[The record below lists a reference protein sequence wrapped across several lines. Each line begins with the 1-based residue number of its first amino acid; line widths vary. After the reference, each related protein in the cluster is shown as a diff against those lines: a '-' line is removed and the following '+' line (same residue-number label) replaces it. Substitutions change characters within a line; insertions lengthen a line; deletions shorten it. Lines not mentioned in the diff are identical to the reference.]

1 MTTLDTRLP
10 PPIVLLLCGL
20 LAWLCAHQL
29 PGFAFSLPVRITIV
43 TVTASAGVL
52 LNLVPKLLFQRAG
65 TTVNPLR
72 PQRTTQLVTHG
83 VYRFTRN
90 PMYLGQALVLLA
102 ACLWLRNAVAL
113 GVVPVFIAY
122 ITRFQILPEERHL
135 AQRFGPAFDAFRART
150 RRWL

>member
-29 PGFAFSLPVRITIV
+29 PGFAFSLPMRVTIV
-43 TVTASAGVL
+43 TVTASAGIL

-72 PQRTTQLVTHG
+72 PQRTTHLVTHG

-102 ACLWLRNAVAL
+102 ACLRLRNAVAL
-113 GVVPVFIAY
+113 GVIPVFIAY

-135 AQRFGPAFDAFRART
+135 AQRFGPAFDAFRTRT

>member
-1 MTTLDTRLP
+1 MTMLDTRIP
-10 PPIVLLLCGL
+10 PPIVLLLCGV
-20 LAWLCAHQL
+20 LAWLCARSASWL
-29 PGFAFSLPVRITIV
+29 AFDLPVHGAIV
-43 TVTASAGVL
+43 TLIAIAGVL

-72 PQRTTQLVTHG
+72 PQRTSHLVTHG

-113 GVVPVFIAY
+113 LAVPVFVAY
-122 ITRFQILPEERHL
+122 ITRFQIQPEERYL
-135 AQRFGPAFDAFRART
+135 AQRFGTAFDAFRSRT

>member
-29 PGFAFSLPVRITIV
+29 PGFAFSLPMRVTIV

>member
-1 MTTLDTRLP
+1 MTTLDTRPP

-102 ACLWLRNAVAL
+102 ACLWLRNAIAL

>member
-29 PGFAFSLPVRITIV
+29 PGFAFSLPMRVTIV
-43 TVTASAGVL
+43 TVMATAGVL

-90 PMYLGQALVLLA
+90 PMYLGQVLVLLA

-135 AQRFGPAFDAFRART
+135 AQRFGPAFDAFRTRT

>member
-20 LAWLCAHQL
+20 LAWLWAHQL
-29 PGFAFSLPVRITIV
+29 PGFAFSLPMRVTIV
-43 TVTASAGVL
+43 TVMATVGVL

-113 GVVPVFIAY
+113 LAVPVFVAY
-122 ITRFQILPEERHL
+122 ITRFQIQPEERYL
-135 AQRFGPAFDAFRART
+135 AQRFGPAFDAFRTRT

>member
-29 PGFAFSLPVRITIV
+29 PGFAFSLPMRVTIV

-72 PQRTTQLVTHG
+72 PQRTTHLVTHG

-113 GVVPVFIAY
+113 LAVPVFVAY
-122 ITRFQILPEERHL
+122 ITRFQIQPEERYL
-135 AQRFGPAFDAFRART
+135 AQRFGPAFDAFRTRT

>member
-29 PGFAFSLPVRITIV
+29 PGFAFSLPMRVTIV
-43 TVTASAGVL
+43 TVMATAGVL

-113 GVVPVFIAY
+113 LAVPVFVAY
-122 ITRFQILPEERHL
+122 ITRFQIQPEERYL
-135 AQRFGPAFDAFRART
+135 AQRFGPAFDAFRTRT